1 MILKKQEKNGVI
13 KAMYSSA
20 TVLASVFDS
29 AKNELTVIFNNGG
42 KYSYAGVPEADYN
55 AFETTDSQGK
65 FLNATIKKYPVTK
78 LTPMDANIL
87 TSMVNEIEQL
97 KKDKGNDSGFTGDAK
112 KLVAAMSL
120 VTAEYLNTGKINAN
134 VLKDIT
140 TMLSGAPKAVVA

>member
-20 TVLASVFDS
+20 TVLASIFDT

-42 KYSYAGVPEADYN
+42 KYSYAGVPEADYK

-78 LTPMDANIL
+78 LTPMDANVL
-87 TSMVNEIEQL
+87 TSMINEIEQL
-97 KKDKGNDSGFTGDAK
+97 KNDKGNDSTGVTDEK
-112 KLVAAMSL
+112 KLVASMSL
-120 VTAEYLNTGKINAN
+120 VVAEYLNTGKINAN
-134 VLKDIT
+134 VLNEIKGLLT
-140 TMLSGAPKAVVA
+140 PAPKAVTA

>member
-20 TVLASVFDS
+20 TVLASVFDT

-42 KYSYAGVPEADYN
+42 KYSYAGVPESDYKG
-55 AFETTDSQGK
+55 FETTDSQGK

-87 TSMVNEIEQL
+87 TSMINEIEQL
-97 KKDKGNDSGFTGDAK
+97 KKDKSDDSTSVSDEK

-134 VLKDIT
+134 VLKEIKG
-140 TMLSGAPKAVVA
+140 MLSATPKAVVA